1 MIHDFDMA
9 RWILGEEPVT
19 IHSHGSCLVDP
30 QIGQLGDIDTACVTM
45 VTLSGKQAVILNSR
59 RAVYGYDQR
68 VEAFGSTGMVI
79 SDNPRATAVQR
90 FSSSSFGAPDRVFT
104 FFMDRYGYSYRKE
117 IETFLGGVAAG
128 TPAPVNA
135 IDGLR
140 AVYLAE
146 AAGASLRSGK
156 NIELNSNCEV
166 TWHD

>member
-1 MIHDFDMA
+1 M
-9 RWILGEEPVT
+9 
-19 IHSHGSCLVDP
+19 
-30 QIGQLGDIDTACVTM
+30 
-45 VTLSGKQAVILNSR
+45 ILNSR

-68 VEAFGSTGMVI
+68 VEAFGSAGMVI
-79 SDNPRATAVQR
+79 SDNPRATAVQKY
-90 FSSSSFGAPDRVFT
+90 SSASFGAPDRVFT

-135 IDGLR
+135 VDGLR

-156 NIELNSNCEV
+156 TIELNSNCEV